1 MRGEEKRKERC
12 WREREGGE
20 KNENERREKGVKMEE
35 KTKND
40 TFIYSRSFSN
50 NDSGN
55 INFHFVL

>member
-12 WREREGGE
+12 WRKREGGE
-20 KNENERREKGVKMEE
+20 KNEKERREKGVKMEE
-35 KTKND
+35 KTEND